1 MPVAFP
7 VSRGILA
14 SLGYDRVTHLAPLAA
29 LSGGSLGGIVKRV
42 IRREGEGALCEV
54 DLVGSSGFEKVSRLL
69 RDYSVLDLETT
80 LAGRG
85 SYTYF
90 FLGEPGRWGLI
101 KNFNT
106 WFKTPKEDGMASVQ
120 VAMTDLL
127 AAYQGTLFWRPD
139 DGVLVIRGSYR
150 GQAWVSPM
158 TI

>member
-1 MPVAFP
+1 M
-7 VSRGILA
+7 
-14 SLGYDRVTHLAPLAA
+14 GYDWVTHLAPLAS
-29 LSGGSLGGIVKRV
+29 LSGGRLGGIVKTV
-42 IRREGEGALCEV
+42 IRRDGERALCVV
-54 DLVGSSGFEKVSRLL
+54 DLVGSSGFETLSRLL
-69 RDYSVLDLETT
+69 RDYSVFDLETT

-106 WFKTPKEDGMASVQ
+106 WFKTPKEDGKASIQ

-127 AAYQGTLFWRPD
+127 AAYDGPLFWRPD

-158 TI
+158 TV